1 MPRIVVVP
9 PSHFLYPQT
18 RLHVE
23 NDPDRLLSRVGGRMI
38 GMGVTPGFDRGA
50 VAINARQTVTLGRFK
65 GSQNIGSGGIPRRVF
80 QLAVF
85 YHAFPLA
92 ASLRFDGD
100 PAFRHMLTTVL
111 ARGLPNFRACAWN
124 LRLRQCWRSMENG
137 EAVERAAREAIDQ
150 HGDDAAAILRE
161 RAELAD
167 HIGDLLAAA
176 AERMLRS

>member
-18 RLHVE
+18 RLDVE

-38 GMGVTPGFDRGA
+38 GMGVTPRFDRGA

-85 YHAFPLA
+85 
-92 ASLRFDGD
+92 
-100 PAFRHMLTTVL
+100 
-111 ARGLPNFRACAWN
+111 
-124 LRLRQCWRSMENG
+124 
-137 EAVERAAREAIDQ
+137 
-150 HGDDAAAILRE
+150 
-161 RAELAD
+161 
-167 HIGDLLAAA
+167 
-176 AERMLRS
+176 